1 MLKFALHGMVIIVT
15 FFCIILEDHFLVFI
29 FPAEL
34 GPVARKGAGY
44 SHIERERESERG
56 LTVNHII

>member
-15 FFCIILEDHFLVFI
+15 FFSIILEDHFLVFI

-34 GPVARKGAGY
+34 GPVARKGAGS
-44 SHIERERESERG
+44 SHIEIEGEG
-56 LTVNHII
+56 